1 MDDITAL
8 DIETDTT
15 PCCHLAQECCRSRG
29 LDPARTSITAVAVSD
44 ANGDTVLDAAELGG
58 EAALLEALER
68 LLAGR
73 TGTLATWNGAAF
85 DLPFLADRFAA
96 HGIATALRLTADPS
110 IEMKYGALPGH
121 TSAYRGTWGALEHL
135 DVQFRY
141 RSYAQRRS
149 ITWSLK
155 PVARSLGFEP
165 VEVDRTA
172 MHLLSADEVA
182 AYVASDSRLTRQL
195 ALVTPPTN

>member
-15 PCCHLAQECCRSRG
+15 PCCDPVQGCCKSRG
-29 LDPARTSITAVAVSD
+29 LDPARTVITAVAISD
-44 ANGDTVLDAAELGG
+44 TNGDTVLDSSELGG
-58 EAALLEALER
+58 ERQLLEALER
-68 LLAGR
+68 MVGER
-73 TGTLATWNGAAF
+73 SGTLATWNGAAF
-85 DLPFLADRFAA
+85 DLPFLADRFATN
-96 HGIATALRLTADPS
+96 GIATSLQITPDPA

-121 TSAYRGTWGALEHL
+121 TSAYRATWGALVHL

-141 RSYAQRRS
+141 RSYALERS
-149 ITWSLK
+149 IAWSLK
-155 PVARSLGFEP
+155 SVARSLGFEP

-172 MHLLSADEVA
+172 MHLLSVDEVA

-195 ALVTPPTN
+195 ALISPSSH